1 MEKLGYPVGT
11 RVRVTA
17 DVGEAPQGV
26 VGVVIGHY
34 RCEPP
39 AYAVAV
45 RGTPVTIPP
54 ARLQPVGQAGSG
66 SSR

>member
-1 MEKLGYPVGT
+1 MEALRYPVGT

-17 DVGEAPQGV
+17 DVGEAPEGV
-26 VGVVIGHY
+26 VGVVIGYYHDSA
-34 RCEPP
+34 

-54 ARLQPVGQAGSG
+54 ARLQPVGQGL
-66 SSR
+66 

>member
-1 MEKLGYPVGT
+1 MDDLGYPVGT

-17 DVGEAPQGV
+17 DVGEAPEGV

-34 RCEPP
+34 RDEPS

-45 RGTPVTIPP
+45 RGTPVTIPA
-54 ARLQPVGQAGSG
+54 ARLQRVDPT
-66 SSR
+66 